1 MSDIAHGA
9 KEEAAPALP
18 QGLLERAIIEA
29 SPDGILLVDRGGRIL
44 LVNASAE
51 EITGRSKKE
60 LLGESIHVLV
70 PSHLRERHGQWMEQ
84 FFASPSPRPM
94 NMASNLK
101 LGRPD
106 GSVLPVDISLG
117 HCARTEEPC
126 AVAFVRDI
134 SGLRRLEEDMHYQAT
149 HDLLT
154 GLINR
159 WQFTQQLELAMAQSA
174 RHQRGLALLLLD
186 LDDFKAINDGHGH
199 AIGDLVLVEAARR
212 MRKVLRA
219 GDFLARFGGDEFAAL
234 LPDVRNAAE
243 IDKVLQRL
251 RDTLAQPFR
260 VHNYQVQM
268 GGSIGVACYPADAS
282 DGETLMRCAD
292 MAMYQAKAA
301 GRSAYAIYHPEMA
314 RRLEER
320 MTLHSRLK
328 LALQQ
333 ELLQLHYQ
341 PQVDLRSGRVSG
353 VEALLRWNDPVLGQ
367 VSPDRFIPVAESTGL
382 ILALGD
388 WVLETACRQQAE
400 WTAQGLPLQVAINL
414 SVQQL
419 RQPRFTERMA
429 ELLEKTGVQAE
440 RIELEITETEAMAAP
455 DQAVELLGRLAN
467 KGVRLAMDDFGTGHS
482 SLSNIRMLPLQRVK
496 IDRSFMQHV
505 PGQAS
510 SVTLVNAIIGL
521 AHNLGLQVVAEG
533 VETQEQLDFIRAAGC
548 DFYQGWLLAK
558 AMPADALCAWL
569 QTQMR
574 I

>member
-1 MSDIAHGA
+1 MSDKARGA
-9 KEEAAPALP
+9 EEETAPVLP
-18 QGLLERAIIEA
+18 QDSLERAIIEA

-44 LVNASAE
+44 MANACAE
-51 EITGRSKKE
+51 EITGRTKQE

-70 PSHLRERHGQWMEQ
+70 PAHLRERHGQWTEQ

-94 NMASNLK
+94 NMVSNLK
-101 LGRPD
+101 LSRPD

-117 HCARTEEPC
+117 YCFQAQEPC
-126 AVAFVRDI
+126 AVVFVRDI
-134 SGLRRLEEDMHYQAT
+134 SGVRRLEEDMHYQAT

-154 GLINR
+154 GLANR
-159 WQFTQQLELAMAQSA
+159 WQFMQQLELAMAQSA

-199 AIGDLVLVEAARR
+199 ATGDQVLVEAARR

-219 GDFLARFGGDEFAAL
+219 GDFVARFGGDEFAAL

-301 GRSAYAIYHPEMA
+301 GRSAYAIYRPDMA
-314 RRLEER
+314 HRLEER

-328 LALQQ
+328 LALQE

-341 PQVDLRSGRVSG
+341 PQVDLRSGKVTG

-367 VSPDRFIPVAESTGL
+367 VSPARFIPVAESTGL

-400 WTAQGLPLQVAINL
+400 WAAQGVPLQVAINL

-419 RQPRFTERMA
+419 RQPRFAERLA
-429 ELLEKTGVQAE
+429 ELLEKTGAQAE
-440 RIELEITETEAMAAP
+440 CIELEITETEAMAAQ
-455 DQAVELLGRLAN
+455 DQAVEVLGRLASQ
-467 KGVRLAMDDFGTGHS
+467 GVCLALDDFGTGHS
-482 SLSNIRMLPLQRVK
+482 SLSKLSMLALQRVK

-505 PGQAS
+505 PGQESNEA
-510 SVTLVNAIIGL
+510 LVIAIIGL
-521 AHNLGLQVVAEG
+521 AHNLGLQAVAEG
-533 VETQEQLDFIRAAGC
+533 VETREQLDFVQAAGC
-548 DFYQGWLLAK
+548 DFFQGWLLAK
-558 AMPADALCAWL
+558 AMPAGQVAEWIKSL
-569 QTQMR
+569 R
-574 I
+574 

>member
-1 MSDIAHGA
+1 MSDKAHGT
-9 KEEAAPALP
+9 KEEIAPALP
-18 QGLLERAIIEA
+18 QDSQERAIIEA
-29 SPDGILLVDRGGRIL
+29 SPDGILLVDRSGRIL
-44 LVNASAE
+44 MVNASAE

-60 LLGESIHVLV
+60 LLGEPIHVLV

-101 LGRPD
+101 LSRPD

-117 HCARTEEPC
+117 HCARTEASC

-154 GLINR
+154 GLANR
-159 WQFTQQLELAMAQSA
+159 WQFMQQLELAMAQSA
-174 RHQRGLALLLLD
+174 RNQRGLALLLLD
-186 LDDFKAINDGHGH
+186 LDDFKTINDGHGH
-199 AIGDLVLVEAARR
+199 ATGDQVLVEAARR

-219 GDFLARFGGDEFAAL
+219 GDFVARFGGDEFAAL

-243 IDKVLQRL
+243 IDKLLQRL

-260 VHNYQVQM
+260 VNNYQVQM
-268 GGSIGVACYPADAS
+268 GGSIGMACYPVDAS

-301 GRSAYAIYHPEMA
+301 GRSAYAVYHPDMS
-314 RRLEER
+314 RRLDER

-328 LALQQ
+328 IALQEEQ
-333 ELLQLHYQ
+333 LQLHYQ
-341 PQVDLRSGRVSG
+341 PQVDLHSGKVTG

-367 VSPDRFIPVAESTGL
+367 VSPERFIPVAESTGM

-400 WTAQGLPLQVAINL
+400 WAAQGVPLQVAINL

-419 RQPRFTERMA
+419 RQPRFAERLA
-429 ELLEKTGVQAE
+429 ELLEKTGAQAE

-455 DQAVELLGRLAN
+455 DQAVELLDRLVSN
-467 KGVRLAMDDFGTGHS
+467 GVCLALDDFGTGHS
-482 SLSNIRMLPLQRVK
+482 SLSNLRMLPVRRVK
-496 IDRSFMQHV
+496 IDRSFMQNV

-510 SVTLVNAIIGL
+510 NAALVNAIIGL
-521 AHNLGLQVVAEG
+521 AHNLGLQAVAEG
-533 VETQEQLDFIRAAGC
+533 VETQEQLDFVQAAGC

-558 AMPADALCAWL
+558 AMPAGQVAEW
-569 QTQMR
+569 MR
-574 I
+574 GL